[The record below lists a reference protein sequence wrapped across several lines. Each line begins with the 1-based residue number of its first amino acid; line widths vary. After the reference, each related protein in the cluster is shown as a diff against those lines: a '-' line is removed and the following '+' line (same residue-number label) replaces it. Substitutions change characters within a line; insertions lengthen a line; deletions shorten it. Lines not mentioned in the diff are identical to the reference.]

1 MFVLALEDVLQ
12 NGTDS
17 AKISASALVLKLNKM
32 MPNQQEWAD
41 EDDEEDVIIVEDM
54 TGWKSIHPKK

>member
-1 MFVLALEDVLQ
+1 MSVLALEDVLQ

-54 TGWKSIHPKK
+54 TGWKNIHPKK

>member
-54 TGWKSIHPKK
+54 TGWKNIHPKK